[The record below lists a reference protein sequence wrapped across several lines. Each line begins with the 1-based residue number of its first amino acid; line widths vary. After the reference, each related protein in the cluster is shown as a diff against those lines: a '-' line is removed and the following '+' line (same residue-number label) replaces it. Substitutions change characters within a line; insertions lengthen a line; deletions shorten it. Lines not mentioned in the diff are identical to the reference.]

1 MINKKRE
8 LSNAAFVGYLLYFV
22 GVFTFI
28 VAVAYGW
35 VHNIMALLDSADVMS
50 VGQVVVRVAGIFV
63 VPLGGVMGYM
73 GV

>member
-1 MINKKRE
+1 MLNTKNE
-8 LSNAAFVGYLLYFV
+8 LSGAAFVGYLLYFV
-22 GVFTFI
+22 GVLTFI
-28 VAVAYGW
+28 FAVAYGW
-35 VHNIMALLDSADVMS
+35 VHNIMALLYSADVMS